1 MRRPHF
7 QVDGQTVDVDQRK
20 CRIRFGWS
28 YGSGIVDRVRDPL
41 CAMTKT
47 AESSSA
53 RPKPFSGWAAQPK
66 VENDTLTSCA
76 CRFYRAEVEPSPVRV
91 NRDLLLSRGKLGGQ
105 EQRERLVR
113 RWLGSCHP
121 SEGAGAMTSRSTAN
135 SPLTTL
141 QIHFQHPCV
150 VMRLDEALQTWSSQ
164 DPPLAAISSHRE
176 LADALATRDYARH
189 DEVLY
194 ALLVRAAESDD
205 EGMTATEM
213 VVNAMLPAVPGI
225 VARVVRVARAT
236 GHRVG
241 ARRGVTG
248 GGVSASEDIR
258 DIQAAV
264 IGHLWEQTRCYPLRR
279 RHHVAANLVRETQR
293 AAQRDF
299 GVDHGQAAA
308 DVVSI
313 DDDEVRRPL
322 AAPPEEMDAS
332 EELLELLSWAVEH
345 DRLDEQSA
353 TILITRYFGD
363 PVGRDG
369 VATDRQI
376 GALIGLSQPTITR
389 HRRRAFEQ
397 LAEAA
402 AEFPGHELRRAS

>member
-1 MRRPHF
+1 M
-7 QVDGQTVDVDQRK
+7 
-20 CRIRFGWS
+20 
-28 YGSGIVDRVRDPL
+28 
-41 CAMTKT
+41 
-47 AESSSA
+47 SSS
-53 RPKPFSGWAAQPK
+53 S
-66 VENDTLTSCA
+66 
-76 CRFYRAEVEPSPVRV
+76 
-91 NRDLLLSRGKLGGQ
+91 
-105 EQRERLVR
+105 
-113 RWLGSCHP
+113 
-121 SEGAGAMTSRSTAN
+121 SRSTEN
-135 SPLTTL
+135 SPLTMLQKEFGQAVAVARFDQVLCDWSEEDATL
-141 QIHFQHPCV
+141 SGVASHEDLV
-150 VMRLDEALQTWSSQ
+150 ALLT
-164 DPPLAAISSHRE
+164 
-176 LADALATRDYARH
+176 TRDYERH
-189 DEVLY
+189 DEVLH
-194 ALLVRAAESDD
+194 ALLTRAAATGGS
-205 EGMTATEM
+205 GVVATEI

-225 VARVVRVARAT
+225 VGRVVRAVRAA
-236 GHRVG
+236 GSGVG
-241 ARRGVTG
+241 LRRGVTG
-248 GGVSASEDIR
+248 GGVSVSEESR

-313 DDDEVRRPL
+313 DDDEAHRPL
-322 AAPPEEMDAS
+322 AAPPKEMAAS
-332 EELLELLSWAVEH
+332 EELLELLSWAVSQ
-345 DRLDEQSA
+345 DRLDEHFA

-402 AEFPGHELRRAS
+402 VEYPGHELPRAG